1 MFKNVQDT
9 YCITTIYVGRSRHL
23 CDTSHHQKPLRCW
36 CGCGR
41 WYHFRVRAKIAVW
54 SHKFYISIYVPLF
67 MFLHNNVASSS
78 FPRPTMESLSSCLGI
93 QQNPLK
99 MCRQGLDFSSKIGA
113 AQRQRCSVRGGPA
126 AGAAGSGGR
135 LRGCGAAGAAGPGRE
150 AASGRLEKMKR
161 SFRLRVLLGGVLAM
175 AADDADDC
183 RWL

>member
-1 MFKNVQDT
+1 
-9 YCITTIYVGRSRHL
+9 
-23 CDTSHHQKPLRCW
+23 
-36 CGCGR
+36 
-41 WYHFRVRAKIAVW
+41 
-54 SHKFYISIYVPLF
+54 
-67 MFLHNNVASSS
+67 
-78 FPRPTMESLSSCLGI
+78 MESPSSCLGI

-99 MCRQGLDFSSKIGA
+99 MCRQGLDFSGKIGA